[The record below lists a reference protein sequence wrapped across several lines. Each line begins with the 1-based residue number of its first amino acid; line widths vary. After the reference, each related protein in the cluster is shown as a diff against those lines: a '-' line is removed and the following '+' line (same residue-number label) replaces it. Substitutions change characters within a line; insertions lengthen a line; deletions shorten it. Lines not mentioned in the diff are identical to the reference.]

1 MNYIDAALAVNEGSV
16 GPDWAAGPQW
26 CIFDSQEIEHQK
38 WDIDE
43 TTGEEGYFFKADT
56 LDELQEKLMANPYQK
71 FRMPKGRLAETVA
84 RYNGFVEKG
93 HDDDFEKPKLKRKI
107 EKGPF
112 YAAWCTVCTHD
123 TYAGLRINGKCQ
135 VVDLAGKVIPGLY
148 CGGESAGGSSQHGMG
163 RCFTA
168 GYIIG
173 GEVVKG

>member
-1 MNYIDAALAVNEGSV
+1 MS
-16 GPDWAAGPQW
+16 
-26 CIFDSQEIEHQK
+26 
-38 WDIDE
+38 
-43 TTGEEGYFFKADT
+43 FKKR
-56 LDELQEKLMANPYQK
+56 KLMANPYQK

-148 CGGESAGGSSQHGMG
+148 CGGESAGSAAGMG
-163 RCFTA
+163 RLLHCGLRSSAVKSSRADDPSCFRPLRLTPA
-168 GYIIG
+168 EPEG
-173 GEVVKG
+173 